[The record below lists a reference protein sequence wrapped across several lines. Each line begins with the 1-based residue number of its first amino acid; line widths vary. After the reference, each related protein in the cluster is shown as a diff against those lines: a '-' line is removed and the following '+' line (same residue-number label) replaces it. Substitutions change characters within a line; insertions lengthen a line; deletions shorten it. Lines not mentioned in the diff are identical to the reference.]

1 MRGVGTYA
9 LTVLLLAGCATPP
22 GGEASGTAPTV
33 LEPSSV
39 ACPEQE
45 GVELPP
51 ECIPYDPQALMDS
64 NERYKDRWPVAAGSF
79 AAFEA
84 NRPEFTAAIEALQQ
98 SDGLTADAVL
108 AIMDDNGI
116 TGAHA
121 WIADG
126 VVTLS
131 GNGPSGGCVFGIADA
146 TEFEMNIVGPV
157 LDGGC
162 TALSGH

>member
-1 MRGVGTYA
+1 M
-9 LTVLLLAGCATPP
+9 GCAALP
-22 GGEASGTAPTV
+22 GGQGESPTPTV

-45 GVELPP
+45 GVVLPP

-126 VVTLS
+126 VVTFS
-131 GNGPSGGCVFGIADA
+131 GNGPSGGCVFGNTSS